1 MGCGVPLGDPLRH
14 PPAASRRGQ
23 QQLVRMPLGESGLKR
38 LTWRQRFPKTPATH
52 AIGRTLE
59 EFRIFARQIPLRC
72 TFLRVGRRDPPSAPS
87 LRLENASNSL
97 KHTVSS
103 FYDLGEIRT
112 RTVFLKKDAFLFS
125 QDTSSNGKKCASEAL
140 FRNAP
145 NDATSENLHA
155 KQALPMATTGNGR
168 HAFSHISSLS
178 PSRLQR
184 QPHPIPEWPNEAKP
198 I

>member
-1 MGCGVPLGDPLRH
+1 MSPRRIRDQTAYVAAAVSQNSRNSRDRADP
-14 PPAASRRGQ
+14 RRLP
-23 QQLVRMPLGESGLKR
+23 QLC
-38 LTWRQRFPKTPATH
+38 
-52 AIGRTLE
+52 TLNTTSMHV
-59 EFRIFARQIPLRC
+59 FARWSTGSPLCAFITPRKC
-72 TFLRVGRRDPPSAPS
+72 LKFAETYSFFL
-87 LRLENASNSL
+87 LRP
-97 KHTVSS
+97 
-103 FYDLGEIRT
+103 GEIRT
-112 RTVFLKKDAFLFS
+112 YAVFLKQDALLFS

-155 KQALPMATTGNGR
+155 RQALPMATTGNGC